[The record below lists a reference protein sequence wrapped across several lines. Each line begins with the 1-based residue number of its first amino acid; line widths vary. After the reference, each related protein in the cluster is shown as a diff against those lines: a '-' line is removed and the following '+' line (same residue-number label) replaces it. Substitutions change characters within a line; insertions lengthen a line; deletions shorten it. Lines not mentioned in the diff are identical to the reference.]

1 MAHAIRRIANAARL
15 LCVQRRIRRDG
26 TARQRAPVV
35 ILPMRRIDP
44 FDNAQTRPVRAGTM
58 GVVKSVQRG
67 QSCRECLCGGRA
79 GSWALPACRVSWR
92 RSRMCAPITYTFNGT
107 ASGRLGSTTF
117 TNAAFAITAVGDTN
131 DVTSIGTGVSCND
144 FIGAAYTLGG
154 VGSGYITSPLSV
166 AVNTGMQL
174 LALTVGG
181 CVDTSLI
188 WISGYD
194 AQVSAYRLNT
204 GIGPLSLGTPS
215 PQSAV
220 APDTS
225 SGKLT
230 ITDISA
236 MTFQATAGYTL
247 TPVVGLWWNP
257 NESGSGY
264 NLDVKNG
271 VPGRHH
277 LFLQGQRGA
286 RSGTSPRGRSRTTAS
301 PERSTSMSEANAFR
315 APTRDSQRLAAT
327 MASSR
332 STFPRPHRQP
342 CRSPADA

>member
-1 MAHAIRRIANAARL
+1 M
-15 LCVQRRIRRDG
+15 
-26 TARQRAPVV
+26 
-35 ILPMRRIDP
+35 
-44 FDNAQTRPVRAGTM
+44 
-58 GVVKSVQRG
+58 
-67 QSCRECLCGGRA
+67 
-79 GSWALPACRVSWR
+79 SWR
-92 RSRMCAPITYTFNGT
+92 RSRYAAPITYTFNGT

-131 DVTSIGTGVSCND
+131 DVTSIGTGVPCNN
-144 FIGAAYTLGG
+144 FLGAAFTLGG

-194 AQVSAYRLNT
+194 AQISAYRLNT

-225 SGKLT
+225 SGVLT

-257 NESGSGY
+257 SESGSGY

-271 VPGRHH
+271 VLVVTIYSYKGSGEPQWYITSGPITNNS
-277 LFLQGQRGA
+277 FTGTINKYVGGQCISCTYKGLPTV
-286 RSGTSPRGRSRTTAS
+286 GGNDGVVTIDFTSPTSATLSLPGGRVTQIQ
-301 PERSTSMSEANAFR
+301 P
-315 APTRDSQRLAAT
+315 Q
-327 MASSR
+327 
-332 STFPRPHRQP
+332 TF
-342 CRSPADA
+342 

>member
-1 MAHAIRRIANAARL
+1 MSGMSLRWARRIVGTVGVS
-15 LCVQRRIRRDG
+15 CVMA
-26 TARQRAPVV
+26 TVAYA
-35 ILPMRRIDP
+35 
-44 FDNAQTRPVRAGTM
+44 
-58 GVVKSVQRG
+58 
-67 QSCRECLCGGRA
+67 
-79 GSWALPACRVSWR
+79 
-92 RSRMCAPITYTFNGT
+92 APITYTFNGT

-131 DVTSIGTGVSCND
+131 DVTSIGTGVPCND

-271 VPGRHH
+271 VLVVTIYSYKGSGEPQWYITSGPIANNSFTGTINKYVGGQCISCTYKGLPTVGGNDGVVTIDFSSPTSATLSLPG
-277 LFLQGQRGA
+277 
-286 RSGTSPRGRSRTTAS
+286 GRVTQIQ
-301 PERSTSMSEANAFR
+301 P
-315 APTRDSQRLAAT
+315 Q
-327 MASSR
+327 
-332 STFPRPHRQP
+332 TF
-342 CRSPADA
+342 